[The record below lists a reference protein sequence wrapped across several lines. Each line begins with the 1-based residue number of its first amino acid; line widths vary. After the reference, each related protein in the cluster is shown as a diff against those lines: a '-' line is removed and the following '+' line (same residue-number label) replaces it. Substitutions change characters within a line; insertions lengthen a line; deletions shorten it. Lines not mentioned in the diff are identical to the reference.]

1 MSIRVM
7 VVDDDPTI
15 RRTLSSALA
24 RGGFDVCTA
33 NDGGPAIRLAEVTQ
47 LDIAVVDYNMPM
59 GGLEVVRQLK
69 RRHGN
74 SLFLA
79 VLTGDDDDDVR
90 AQCLDAGADAVL
102 MKPISPSELR
112 RRLTAAATALQT
124 MQTLAVAS

>member
-33 NDGGPAIRLAEVTQ
+33 NDGAPAIRLAEVTPP
-47 LDIAVVDYNMPM
+47 DIAVVDLNMPT

-69 RRHGN
+69 LRHG
-74 SLFLA
+74 SSMFLA
-79 VLTGDDDDDVR
+79 VLTGDDDETVR
-90 AQCLDAGADAVL
+90 EQCLDAGADAVL
-102 MKPISPSELR
+102 MKPISPTELR
-112 RRLTAAATALQT
+112 RRLMAAATALQT
-124 MQTLAVAS
+124 LAVAS